1 MYRWFL
7 LVAAPLLLIA
17 MVAVACGGDDDDGG
31 STTAPAPAAEPAAA
45 PEPAAQPEPAPEPAA
60 EPEPADD
67 FKVAYLPCGR
77 INDLSWSQ
85 AGWEGVEAAED
96 ALGFELALSESVPPA
111 DIEAAMRDYAS
122 QGFDVILAHCGT
134 FIDAVLN
141 LAPDFPDVWFEAAG
155 LEESPVANVFAY
167 DPQQQEGSF
176 IAGVLAGL
184 TTKTNTLGV
193 VAAFDFAGITR
204 QVEGFRLGARFA
216 NPNVEVVDTYINSW
230 EDTAKG
236 KEAALAQIDAGAD
249 VIYTATDQAAA
260 GAFEAARENGI
271 YAIAQ
276 YFDQSALGPETLLT
290 SVLYQQD
297 QFLIQV
303 ITLARDGELEDF
315 AAFLPGLDL
324 GVGDLAPYRQL
335 EAEISAQAK
344 DCVTQ
349 IAADIIAGVLVV
361 PGTAALGVV
370 GAAKD
375 IDPASIVPGGT
386 HDCLGAA

>member
-1 MYRWFL
+1 M
-7 LVAAPLLLIA
+7 LLIA
-17 MVAVACGGDDDDGG
+17 IVAVACGGDDDDGD
-31 STTAPAPAAEPAAA
+31 SATA
-45 PEPAAQPEPAPEPAA
+45 QT
-60 EPEPADD
+60 PADD
-67 FKVAYLPCGR
+67 FKVAFLPCGR

-85 AGWEGVEAAED
+85 AGWEGVQAAQEE
-96 ALGFELALSESVPPA
+96 LGFELGLSESVPPA
-111 DIEAAMRDYAS
+111 DIEAAMRDYAT
-122 QGFDVILAHCGT
+122 QGFDMILAHCGT
-134 FIDAVLN
+134 FIDGVLN
-141 LAPDFPDVWFEAAG
+141 LAADFPDTWFEVAG
-155 LEESPVANVFAY
+155 LEESPIANVFAY

-204 QVEGFRLGARFA
+204 QVEAFRLGARFS
-216 NPNVEVVDTYINSW
+216 NPDVEVVDTYINSW

-271 YAIAQ
+271 FAIAQ

-290 SVLYQQD
+290 SVLYQQGE
-297 QFLIQV
+297 FLSMV
-303 ITLARDGELEDF
+303 IKAARDGELADF
-315 AAFLPGLDL
+315 AAFLPGLAG
-324 GVGDLAPYRQL
+324 GVGSLAPYGAL
-335 EAEISAQAK
+335 EGEVSAEAK
-344 DCVTQ
+344 ACVDQVT
-349 IAADIIAGVLVV
+349 ADIISGEIVIPSTTL
-361 PGTAALGVV
+361 LGVV

-375 IDPASIVPGGT
+375 IDPASLVEGGV